1 MKTHKHAPYYWAII
15 LIISLMYTGCG
26 STYTNKYKEQLMVQ
40 SQMLEFL
47 AMEQAKKN
55 IEEQNKRDK
64 EQAGL
69 IVVDAAT
76 FYGWNPQRR
85 LDYAMGMESAGIK
98 LEYYQKI
105 NQQQDSLF
113 VKQQSTIS
121 SNPEPLK

>member
-26 STYTNKYKEQLMVQ
+26 STYTYQDR
-40 SQMLEFL
+40 LEMKIGIME
-47 AMEQAKKN
+47 AQAHEQARKY
-55 IEEQNKRDK
+55 IEEQDKRDK